1 MAEML
6 SQRVAVNEGVLSET
20 DKVIAKANKVKA
32 LVSKIAG
39 FFKIHL

>member
-1 MAEML
+1 MAELL
-6 SQRVAVNEGVLSET
+6 SQRVAVNEGVLNEA